1 LGDGQWNIAALRELL
16 ENVLPGDQSF
26 EDYVVDSEFP
36 LIGRRRLLLNAR
48 RLVGKFGAPPL
59 ILLAMQPG

>member
-1 LGDGQWNIAALRELL
+1 MGDGQWNIAALRELL